1 MRGVGFRGALHR
13 FRYVGV
19 AAVVLAGA
27 GGVIGAQAAA
37 PSSGQPSLFVPI
49 TPERVLD
56 TRNGIGSPVGELTG
70 SMTLSLDDVAG
81 IPIDATAVSLNVTV
95 DDASVASYLTIQP
108 AGGTSVV
115 SSVNFDAHE
124 VVANQVTVGLSTEG
138 DISITNAEGSVD
150 VIVDVFG
157 YYVAGAAGGTGP
169 AGPKGDQG
177 DPGPKGDQ
185 GDPGPKGDQG
195 DPGPKGDQGDPG
207 PAGADGDDGTSSKVV
222 MSGSAGEAAMT
233 TIAGGLAGTV
243 AVLPLNG
250 AVSTAESGSVFGGT
264 VDTTASPY
272 PQTFPADFTLT
283 DFAMSS
289 SLTQA
294 LNLLGTTVT
303 MSAQLYTSTLG
314 DNVMSPVPGASCVA
328 SPALTGS
335 VTIGTIVSCRTS
347 GLAIPITAGTRAVM
361 VVSITAAGLSL
372 LNTVQAQVSTS
383 LAGVAG

>member
-195 DPGPKGDQGDPG
+195 DPGP
-207 PAGADGDDGTSSKVV
+207 AGADGDDGTSSKVV
-222 MSGSAGEAAMT
+222 MSGSAGDAAMT

-272 PQTFPADFTLT
+272 PQTFPTDFTLT